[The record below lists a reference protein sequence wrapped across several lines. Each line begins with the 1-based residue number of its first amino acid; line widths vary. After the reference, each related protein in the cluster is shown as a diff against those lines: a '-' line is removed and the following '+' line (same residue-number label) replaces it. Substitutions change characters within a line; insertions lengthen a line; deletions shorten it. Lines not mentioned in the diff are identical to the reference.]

1 MSKSL
6 LVIPL
11 AALLMASTSWAEKP
25 DYGRPGWYAGVGAGT
40 GIAFLDS
47 YIESVT
53 GGTVSLDAG
62 GSFNA
67 RGGYRVN
74 SWFAVEALYEG
85 VYGANIEISGTK
97 NAAERTTNSFVT
109 NFKLLL
115 PIQRVHP
122 YFMLGLGAQQGKF
135 DAKGPFD
142 ALDLDSNRWD
152 FTLRTAI
159 GVDGYITEHWLVN
172 FELAP
177 SIRFTDYSR
186 IPSETTDNVLLTIGL
201 GVQYRW

>member
-1 MSKSL
+1 MPKSL
-6 LVIPL
+6 IVIPV
-11 AALLMASTSWAEKP
+11 AVLLMASTSWAQEP

-47 YIESVT
+47 LIQSKT
-53 GGTVSLDAG
+53 GEVVSLDAG

-74 SWFAVEALYEG
+74 SWLAVEALYEG
-85 VYGANIEISGTK
+85 VYASNVQIADTK
-97 NAAERTTNSFVT
+97 EAADRTTNSFVA
-109 NFKLLL
+109 NLKLLL

-122 YFMLGLGAQQGKF
+122 YFMLGLGAQQGTF
-135 DAKGPFD
+135 NGKGPFEF
-142 ALDLDSNRWD
+142 LDSSRWD
-152 FTLRTAI
+152 FTLRTAF

-172 FELAP
+172 LELAP
-177 SIRFTDYSR
+177 SMRFADYSR